1 VTEYLDRIAY
11 VAEAHD
17 AEEPGRLSG
26 RFGVGW
32 ASEDGEEHGEG
43 PEYLSAEEAITWA
56 REHAPRVLVR
66 IDADTHFTAG
76 ELPLDDDDGTPLPAW
91 PEEGVL
97 LRPRPW
103 GSPLDGSVQEID
115 WQVRAEIDDPRM
127 LGTSVAEHLNAALSG
142 DPRIHSVHVSTS
154 EQQTEITCAFLA
166 RNVWIVTL
174 EGNRIISAA
183 LRAAV
188 PELADKG
195 DHQIGFSLET
205 LWPTSRRDAP
215 ST

>member
-1 VTEYLDRIAY
+1 MTEYLDRIAY

-32 ASEDGEEHGEG
+32 ASEDGEEHSEG

-76 ELPLDDDDGTPLPAW
+76 EA
-91 PEEGVL
+91 
-97 LRPRPW
+97 
-103 GSPLDGSVQEID
+103 
-115 WQVRAEIDDPRM
+115 
-127 LGTSVAEHLNAALSG
+127 
-142 DPRIHSVHVSTS
+142 RIHSVHVSTS

-174 EGNRIISAA
+174 EANRIISAA